1 MPFFSFISRPVQH
14 TRDRRARHR
23 PSDDR
28 RTWGIDGTRNRAR
41 FTKLQASDEDA
52 PTDILNLMYNTG
64 MASLLAVDVGL
75 RTGLARYGDD
85 GRLCWYRSHNF
96 GARARL
102 KRAIPAILREQPDMA
117 WLMVEGGTYADLWTG
132 AATRAGVR
140 VVQIAAETWRR
151 DLLLAREQRNAAVAK
166 ANAEELARRV
176 IAWSAAPAPTSL
188 RHDAAEA
195 ILIGLWG
202 VIHAGWLDGPPA
214 ALRS

>member
-1 MPFFSFISRPVQH
+1 MP
-14 TRDRRARHR
+14 A
-23 PSDDR
+23 
-28 RTWGIDGTRNRAR
+28 
-41 FTKLQASDEDA
+41 
-52 PTDILNLMYNTG
+52 DILNLMYNTG

-75 RTGLARYGDD
+75 RTGLACYGQD

-102 KRAIPAILREQPDMA
+102 KRAIPSILHEQPDLA
-117 WLMVEGGTYADLWTG
+117 WLVVEGGTYAELWSGPATKAGIGVIRMG
-132 AATRAGVR
+132 AER
-140 VVQIAAETWRR
+140 WRR
-151 DLLLAREQRNAAVAK
+151 ELLLAREQRSGAAAK
-166 ANAEELARRV
+166 THADALARRV
-176 IAWSAAPAPTSL
+176 ITWSAAPAPTSL

>member
-1 MPFFSFISRPVQH
+1 
-14 TRDRRARHR
+14 
-23 PSDDR
+23 
-28 RTWGIDGTRNRAR
+28 
-41 FTKLQASDEDA
+41 
-52 PTDILNLMYNTG
+52 MYNTG

-75 RTGLARYGDD
+75 RTGLACYGQD

-102 KRAIPAILREQPDMA
+102 KRAIPSILHEPPDLA
-117 WLMVEGGTYADLWTG
+117 WLVVEGGTYAELWSGPATKAGIGVIRMG
-132 AATRAGVR
+132 AER
-140 VVQIAAETWRR
+140 WRR
-151 DLLLAREQRNAAVAK
+151 ELLLAREQRSGAEAK
-166 ANAEELARRV
+166 SHADALARRV